1 GFEFMWQDLWVALAL
16 VMVIEGLIP
25 FINPK
30 GYRRMVMMMSIMD
43 DKSLRRTG
51 FVIMVT
57 GAILVYLLKH

>member
-1 GFEFMWQDLWVALAL
+1 MWQDLWVALAL
-16 VMVIEGLIP
+16 VMVFEGLIP

-30 GYRRMVMMMSIMD
+30 AYRRMVVMMSLLD

>member
-1 GFEFMWQDLWVALAL
+1 MWQDLWVALAL

>member
-1 GFEFMWQDLWVALAL
+1 MWQDLWVALAL
-16 VMVIEGLIP
+16 VMVFEGLIP

-30 GYRRMVMMMSIMD
+30 GYRRMVVMMSLLD

>member
-1 GFEFMWQDLWVALAL
+1 MWQELWVALAL

>member
-1 GFEFMWQDLWVALAL
+1 MWHDLWVALAL

>member
-1 GFEFMWQDLWVALAL
+1 MWHELWVALAL

-30 GYRRMVMMMSIMD
+30 AYRRMVLMMSIMD
-43 DKSLRRTG
+43 DKSLRQTG
-51 FVIMVT
+51 FIIMVT